1 MQFWCDKLFAHTLQA
16 DNISGTTMLFTT
28 GVNTEQ
34 DGCVCVCLLRVCVE
48 RSNVLSSQ
56 KSDHKSML
64 MVYY

>member
-1 MQFWCDKLFAHTLQA
+1 MQFWCDKLFANTLQA
-16 DNISGTTMLFTT
+16 DNISGTAMLFTT

-34 DGCVCVCLLRVCVE
+34 DGCVCVE

-56 KSDHKSML
+56 KSDQESML